1 MFSLSLAGKEDPE
14 SGNME
19 PLTTDRAQRKGEA
32 KVPGTFPKVLHSCR
46 SSELISQRVFNG
58 AKYHQ
63 RNKLCS
69 QGYIHQ
75 LFPCNDNRGHESP
88 RNSVLSRNGEVGIGE
103 VAFGFVYSS
112 NFFS

>member
-1 MFSLSLAGKEDPE
+1 MSQTKEKSNRQCIFTTEIWGNYTNAIKGTSFS
-14 SGNME
+14 
-19 PLTTDRAQRKGEA
+19 
-32 KVPGTFPKVLHSCR
+32 
-46 SSELISQRVFNG
+46 
-58 AKYHQ
+58 
-63 RNKLCS
+63 S